1 MIYQAVLASTLC
13 AAIVSAAC
21 SRSTLQSAVAS
32 YLQAQAVGTPNLI
45 LQAKNVSYAEN
56 DVVTNIST
64 GVLSQ
69 PITIDFSRSIFD
81 TTECSTFT
89 EITAATDKHPYVID
103 TRMTISG
110 DGVVSEIQ
118 SVVADSGDWVFNATS
133 QLRWTKSETWDPIPD
148 SKRDT
153 RAIIKAAGDAYLDS
167 WKDGT
172 VKAPYGSSL
181 SSPPL
186 SIPHTYFPGTP
197 CARLEGGAYTGERN
211 ATSNSCFMPVF
222 PQPFIDAGGAKNRR
236 YVVDEDMGA
245 VGILNDFP
253 FIDATRPMGT
263 PSTNF
268 LRVEEGKI
276 RYIHETT
283 ICATRGCGR

>member
-1 MIYQAVLASTLC
+1 MIYQAVLASTLF
-13 AAIVSAAC
+13 AAIASAAC

-32 YLQAQAVGTPNLI
+32 YLKAQAVGTPNLI
-45 LQAKNVSYAEN
+45 LQANNVSYAEN
-56 DVVTNIST
+56 DVLTNIST

-110 DGVVSEIQ
+110 DGVVSKIQ
-118 SVVADSGDWVFNATS
+118 SVIADSGDWVFNATS
-133 QLRWTKSETWDPIPD
+133 QLRWTKSETWDAIPD

-172 VKAPYGSSL
+172 VKAPYGSSTPIPRYL
-181 SSPPL
+181 FPKLNSYRHTMRPPRRRVLHRRTQRDIKQLFHASLPAALYRRRRCEEPPL
-186 SIPHTYFPGTP
+186 
-197 CARLEGGAYTGERN
+197 
-211 ATSNSCFMPVF
+211 
-222 PQPFIDAGGAKNRR
+222 
-236 YVVDEDMGA
+236 
-245 VGILNDFP
+245 
-253 FIDATRPMGT
+253 
-263 PSTNF
+263 
-268 LRVEEGKI
+268 
-276 RYIHETT
+276 
-283 ICATRGCGR
+283 CG